1 MSLMIGNGLEWRVM
15 ASHLLCV
22 RVWVGVCVCVKVTS
36 SKKRRLL
43 RQKAYQDNSHC
54 VYKTQI
60 NILNDRVSTIVHDR
74 DISEHSYFAF
84 VRASVILIESVIL
97 YFF

>member
-1 MSLMIGNGLEWRVM
+1 M
-15 ASHLLCV
+15 ASYGLTFTVCSCV
-22 RVWVGVCVCVKVTS
+22 GGCVCLCQGYFFEE
-36 SKKRRLL
+36 KKAL

-84 VRASVILIESVIL
+84 VRASVILIENVIL